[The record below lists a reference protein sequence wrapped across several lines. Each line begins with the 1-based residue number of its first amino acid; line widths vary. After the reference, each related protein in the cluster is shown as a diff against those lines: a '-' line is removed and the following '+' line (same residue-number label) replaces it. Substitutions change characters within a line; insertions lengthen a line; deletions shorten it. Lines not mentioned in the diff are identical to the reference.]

1 MKYWLLKSEPGTFGI
16 DDLARARKQTTGW
29 DGVRNFQARNFI
41 RDGMQ
46 KGDRA
51 FFYHSG
57 CEVPGVA
64 GIVKIS
70 RAAYPDDTAFDPA
83 DDHYDPASDPKNPR
97 WFKIDVTLEKKL
109 NRVIPLTE
117 LRQYASGRLKD
128 LLILRRGNRLSITPV
143 SKSDWDFILSLE

>member
-1 MKYWLLKSEPGTFGI
+1 MNYWLLKSEPGTFGI
-16 DDLARARKQTTGW
+16 DHLLRARKQTTGW

-70 RAAYPDDTAFDPA
+70 RAAYPDTSAFDPT
-83 DDHYDPASDPKNPR
+83 DDHYDPDSDRKNPR

-109 NRVIPLTE
+109 NRIISLTE
-117 LRQYASGRLKD
+117 LRQHANGPLKD
-128 LLILRRGNRLSITPV
+128 LIILRRGNRLSITPV
-143 SKSDWDFILSLE
+143 SKSEWDFILSLE

>member
-1 MKYWLLKSEPGTFGI
+1 LLLKSEPGTFGI

-70 RAAYPDDTAFDPA
+70 RAAYPDDTAFDAA
-83 DDHYDPASDPKNPR
+83 DDHYDPDSDRENPR

-117 LRQYASGRLKD
+117 LRQHASGRLKD
-128 LLILRRGNRLSITPV
+128 LIILRRGNRLSITPV